1 MSTASAV
8 TNLYTLAKRKANVE
22 DAKGLALKIKDKI
35 ATIAKAVADGI
46 AAAATFVAT
55 AAQQGFNVA
64 IESNPI
70 GAIIVA
76 IMALIAVLALLI
88 STLIGVI
95 KKRMNQNR
103 LLKEQ
108 KKLPLI

>member
-1 MSTASAV
+1 MVKNSELIMSFGSALMSVSMTLDAFTRLKDVFTDEDSTAIEKITALIGFLTTAMSTASAV

-55 AAQQGFNVA
+55 AA
-64 IESNPI
+64 
-70 GAIIVA
+70 
-76 IMALIAVLALLI
+76 
-88 STLIGVI
+88 
-95 KKRMNQNR
+95 
-103 LLKEQ
+103 
-108 KKLPLI
+108 